1 MWEAVEDKRPGW
13 GSSACWLHFR
23 LGLRSHGVMLLKL
36 RGPNIFLLKFSIK
49 NKSSSTEEEEVQRSM
64 VLCPGLYR
72 LPGCPA
78 LGTRASLRAM
88 TYFWSISRVF
98 SFPSVIFFFFLFFFG
113 CLVSAILPNEDRD
126 LSHPHL
132 PLLELSFKPQ
142 TN

>member
-23 LGLRSHGVMLLKL
+23 LGLHSHGVMLLKL
-36 RGPNIFLLKFSIK
+36 RGPNIFFLKFSIE

-78 LGTRASLRAM
+78 LGTCASLWAM
-88 TYFWSISRVF
+88 TYFWSISREF
-98 SFPSVIFFFFLFFFG
+98 SFPSVIFFFFWL
-113 CLVSAILPNEDRD
+113 
-126 LSHPHL
+126 
-132 PLLELSFKPQ
+132 LSFCNLAK
-142 TN
+142 